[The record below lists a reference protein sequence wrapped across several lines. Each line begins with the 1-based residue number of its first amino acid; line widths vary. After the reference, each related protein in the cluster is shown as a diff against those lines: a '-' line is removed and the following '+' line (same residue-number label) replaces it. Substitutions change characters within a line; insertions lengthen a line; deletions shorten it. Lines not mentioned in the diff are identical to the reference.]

1 MDKYSRVDLRL
12 QEMGGINNGEMS
24 INELA
29 AFVNMLLGVDIRDTI
44 YIYGYEAA
52 EER

>member
-29 AFVNMLLGVDIRDTI
+29 AFVNMLLGGRYSGYNI
-44 YIYGYEAA
+44 YI
-52 EER
+52 RI